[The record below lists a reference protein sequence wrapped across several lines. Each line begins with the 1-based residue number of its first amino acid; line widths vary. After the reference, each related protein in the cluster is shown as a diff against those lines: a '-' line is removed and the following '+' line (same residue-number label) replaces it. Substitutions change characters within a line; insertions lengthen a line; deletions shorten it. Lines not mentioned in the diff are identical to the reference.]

1 MNALEFVGDIGRYR
15 HCLSSIILNLAGNS
29 FSTVG
34 VNIVDGDFGAS
45 GSQSFGDGFANTLPS
60 PSDDSDFVIY
70 SNVHFVLR

>member
-1 MNALEFVGDIGRYR
+1 VDALEFVGDIGRYR
-15 HCLSSIILNLAGNS
+15 HGLSSIIPNLADNS

-34 VNIVDGDFGAS
+34 VNVVDSDFCAS
-45 GSQSFGDGFANTLPS
+45 SSQSFGDGFANTLPS